1 MEEAGQQLRGLLAA
15 DQLLE
20 RNFLLMAGLARL
32 ADAAEIIQPLPNV
45 LLRALAHHVHE
56 RKATTIDAR
65 GVSFF
70 L

>member
-32 ADAAEIIQPLPNV
+32 ADAARIIQPLPNV
-45 LLRALAHHVHE
+45 LLRALAHHVRE
-56 RKATTIDAR
+56 RNATTIDAR